1 LDFSVVIP
9 ARYDS
14 QRLPGKALVQ
24 IAGKPMIQRVYEQAS
39 KSDARRIIVATDD
52 ERIASVVTSFGGLS
66 RMTSAEHPSGTD
78 RIQEVVRL
86 ESMRDDDIVVNV
98 QGDEPLIPPEV
109 INQVA
114 GNLAENDVSM
124 ATLYETIDGLDELFD
139 PNIVKLVSNEKGMAM
154 YFSRAPIPWDRDH
167 IPHSLQDSVP
177 NEMDDRIQY
186 KRHVGIYAY
195 RVRLLNQYVT
205 WPVDEIEQIERLEQL
220 RILRKGLQIHVAEAV
235 EKIPPGVD
243 TEKDLQQTR
252 LLLED

>member
-1 LDFSVVIP
+1 MDFSVVIP

-66 RMTSAEHPSGTD
+66 CMTSAEHPSGTD

-177 NEMDDRIQY
+177 NAMDDRIQY

-220 RILRKGLQIHVAEAV
+220 RILRKGLQIHVAELFRS
-235 EKIPPGVD
+235 EF
-243 TEKDLQQTR
+243 
-252 LLLED
+252 